1 MSMRCKDCGVRFP
14 IWTEMCP
21 SCGMLRP
28 NYLKRAVIWI
38 AAAIVF
44 VVAVYELA
52 HVAIQVGSGEQ

>member
-1 MSMRCKDCGVRFP
+1 
-14 IWTEMCP
+14 MCP